1 MSDREKKERVIHTR
15 VSESL
20 DEELKEKAAS
30 LGLSVSNLVRNV
42 LQNTLGLVEDIV
54 ADSASVARSARGDG
68 VAKATGPSAAA
79 PSPAAADAPV
89 LGWQLVVLNLNAI
102 CVQCNDILVKG
113 AEAAIGVTDRPG
125 AKPVMCPACLAGLRK
140 GTSNGE

>member
-1 MSDREKKERVIHTR
+1 MADREKKERVIHTR

-54 ADSASVARSARGDG
+54 ADSASVARSARGEAVPKPG
-68 VAKATGPSAAA
+68 TTV
-79 PSPAAADAPV
+79 PASGAMDAPV
-89 LGWQLVVLNLNAI
+89 IGWQSVVLNINAI

-113 AEAAIGVTDRPG
+113 ADAAIGLTDRPG
-125 AKPVMCPACLAGLRK
+125 PKPVLCPTCMAGLRK
-140 GTSNGE
+140 GEPDGE